1 MLSFYLLNTQK
12 GGFNDLQVY
21 SLFLLYIYI
30 Q

>member
-1 MLSFYLLNTQK
+1 MLSLYLLNTQK

-21 SLFLLYIYI
+21 GLFLLYIYI